1 MEDIY
6 SQEPKFCRCTQSSVA
21 HVRGCY
27 EGWGSSPEKSQKD
40 TPPMTTPEK
49 ELCEVKIGGKEGF
62 VALVDKADVPLVS
75 AFNWSIRLCNSFSIK
90 MIVGT

>member
-40 TPPMTTPEK
+40 TPPMITPEK
-49 ELCEVKIGGKEGF
+49 ELCENCRHEKE
-62 VALVDKADVPLVS
+62 
-75 AFNWSIRLCNSFSIK
+75 WHNSGLRCYMDTSRGCDCLYFLPAKETI
-90 MIVGT
+90 